1 MSSSRQ
7 LTKKKNNDRE
17 TDRLMS
23 QLTGYTESEIRILE
37 LLPAPVDMAVAE
49 KYFQKL
55 PDSKRSY
62 FPERVGKRVQQQSSN
77 SMMRY
82 NDNGLNIECGQGSMQ
97 YYRRDPNGTIS
108 VINVRIDTFY
118 LS

>member
-7 LTKKKNNDRE
+7 LTKKKNDDRK

-49 KYFQKL
+49 KYFQN

-62 FPERVGKRVQQQSSN
+62 FPERV
-77 SMMRY
+77 
-82 NDNGLNIECGQGSMQ
+82 L
-97 YYRRDPNGTIS
+97 T
-108 VINVRIDTFY
+108 
-118 LS
+118 LST